1 MASGE
6 WRVGVGEWGSA
17 NGERQVVQ
25 RSAKLLVS
33 QDYVIAS
40 GNISGQKLSGLQ
52 QHNTSLPV
60 FESPVA
66 CHSCIFL
73 KHLIDEIKYLQHL
86 SGE

>member
-1 MASGE
+1 ML
-6 WRVGVGEWGSA
+6 RR
-17 NGERQVVQ
+17 ERQVGQ

-33 QDYVIAS
+33 QDYVIAF
-40 GNISGQKLSGLQ
+40 GNISGQKLSGFQL
-52 QHNTSLPV
+52 HNTSLPV